1 MKWQDIQN
9 IAKKQPVIETL
20 MLARSPGELSKVRV
34 QLSRWVKGG
43 RLIQVKKGAY
53 ILSDEYAFQ
62 PADWN
67 YIATFIHR
75 PSYISLHSA
84 LADHGMIP
92 EYVPNITLVTTKR
105 PKTVGLHAK
114 LLIYQHIKRE
124 LFWGYEVR
132 GDKNFPTFFAEPE
145 KALLDLFYFTSG
157 EIKMPFIEEMRF
169 QNLETLNTEK
179 LIEYAKRFK
188 KPKIMKAAGLLV
200 KFLDKEKEWETL

>member
-9 IAKKQPVIETL
+9 IARKQPVIETF
-20 MLARSPGELSKVRV
+20 MLARSPSELSKVRV

-43 RLIQVKKGAY
+43 RLIQVKRGSY

-84 LADHGMIP
+84 LADYGMIP
-92 EYVPNITLVTTKR
+92 EYIPNITLVTTKR
-105 PKTVGLHAK
+105 PKKIELSQK
-114 LLIYQHIKRE
+114 MLIYQHIKKE
-124 LFWGYEVR
+124 FFWGYAVR
-132 GDKNFPTFFAEPE
+132 GDKDFPVFFAEPE

-157 EIKMPFIEEMRF
+157 ELNMAFMEEMRF
-169 QNLETLNTEK
+169 QGLEVLDQGK
-179 LIEYAKRFK
+179 LVEYAKRFNR
-188 KPKIMKAAGLLV
+188 PKISKVTDLFM
-200 KFLDKEKEWETL
+200 KFLDKEKEWRSL

>member
-9 IAKKQPVIETL
+9 IVKKQPVIETF
-20 MLARSPGELSKVRV
+20 MLANSPGELSKVRV

-43 RLIQVKKGAY
+43 RLIQVKRGAY
-53 ILSDEYAFQ
+53 ILSEEYAFR
-62 PADWN
+62 PVDWN

-105 PKTVGLHAK
+105 PKTVQLNNK
-114 LLIYQHIKRE
+114 LLRYQHIKRE

-132 GDKNFPTFFAEPE
+132 GETNFPVFFAEPE
-145 KALLDLFYFTSG
+145 KAVLDLFYFTSG
-157 EIKMPFIEEMRF
+157 EISTAFIEEMRF
-169 QNLETLNTEK
+169 QNMEVLNQEK
-179 LIEYAKRFK
+179 FVEYAKRFK
-188 KPKIMKAAGLLV
+188 SQKIADAAKRLI
-200 KFLDKEKEWETL
+200 KFLDKEKEWKTL

>member
-20 MLARSPGELSKVRV
+20 MLARSSSELSKVRV

-43 RLIQVKKGAY
+43 RLIQVKRGAY

-75 PSYISLHSA
+75 PSYISLHSV

-105 PKTVGLHAK
+105 PKTTELYKK

-157 EIKMPFIEEMRF
+157 EITTPFIEEMRF
-169 QNLETLNTEK
+169 QNMEVLNQEK
-179 LIEYAKRFK
+179 FIKYAEKFGSQ
-188 KPKIMKAAGLLV
+188 KIVRAAKLLL
-200 KFLDKEKEWETL
+200 KSLDKEKEWETL